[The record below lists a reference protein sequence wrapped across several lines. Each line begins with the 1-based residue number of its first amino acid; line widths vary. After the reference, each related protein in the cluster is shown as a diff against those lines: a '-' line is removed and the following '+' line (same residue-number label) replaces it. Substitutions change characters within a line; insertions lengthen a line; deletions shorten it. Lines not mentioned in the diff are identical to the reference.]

1 MIDEA
6 PDGTPVP
13 AAADPTDLAARRA
26 ELVTWLRDHKRAER
40 DRKLRQGRAKPRTL
54 RETELFHQGVNDLL
68 RRGTPDD
75 PRHRRRR
82 KPDPGKPDEPTDTTP

>member
-1 MIDEA
+1 MTDDA
-6 PDGTPVP
+6 PNDPP
-13 AAADPTDLAARRA
+13 DPTDLAARRA

-54 RETELFHQGVNDLL
+54 RETELFHEGVNDLL
-68 RRGTPDD
+68 RRGTSDD
-75 PRHRRRR
+75 PRHRRRRR